1 MGNVVL
7 DQQQQA
13 TLTTVL
19 VTVETAIFYGQ
30 AFDESSNAPITEFFT
45 NLKVSI
51 SGEEGKKKNVFLNST
66 LKYAFAEQDR
76 GRTDK
81 LAKVHDPRRPQQG
94 ESGCQ

>member
-1 MGNVVL
+1 ML

-51 SGEEGKKKNVFLNST
+51 SGEEGKKKCF
-66 LKYAFAEQDR
+66 
-76 GRTDK
+76 
-81 LAKVHDPRRPQQG
+81 
-94 ESGCQ
+94 